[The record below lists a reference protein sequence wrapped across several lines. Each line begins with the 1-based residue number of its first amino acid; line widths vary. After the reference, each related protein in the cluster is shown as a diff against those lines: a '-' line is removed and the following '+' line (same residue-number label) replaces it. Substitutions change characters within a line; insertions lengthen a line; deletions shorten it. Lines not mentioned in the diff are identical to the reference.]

1 MEELKSFEML
11 LEPDVRWKSFVLRDL
26 STNVMRPMSL
36 HDRYE
41 SIAKIAISSSAPE
54 DVRSQFNIALM
65 LGVYAWLYYPFHQV
79 AELKAFSTVEMALRL
94 RFPDA
99 KGGLKKLLSLAVER
113 GAITD
118 VGFSHLE
125 PDTEAPTRYSAQ
137 LPSLISSL
145 RNDLAH
151 GSHMLHPGSFFTLRN
166 CAEIINQLFPKGSD
180 I

>member
-1 MEELKSFEML
+1 MEELKSFATL
-11 LEPDVRWKSFVLRDL
+11 LEPDERWAHFVLKSL
-26 STNVMRPMSL
+26 STNEVRPLSL
-36 HDRYE
+36 NGRYK
-41 SIAKIAISSSAPE
+41 SIAEIAVSPSAPE

-94 RFPDA
+94 RFPEA
-99 KGGLKKLLSLAVER
+99 KGGLNKLLTLAVEH

-118 VGFSHLE
+118 HGFSHLDADSE
-125 PDTEAPTRYSAQ
+125 TPTRYSAQ

-151 GSHMLHPGSFFTLRN
+151 GSHMLHPDSLFTLRN
-166 CAEIINQLFPKGSD
+166 CAEIINQLFPVGT
-180 I
+180 